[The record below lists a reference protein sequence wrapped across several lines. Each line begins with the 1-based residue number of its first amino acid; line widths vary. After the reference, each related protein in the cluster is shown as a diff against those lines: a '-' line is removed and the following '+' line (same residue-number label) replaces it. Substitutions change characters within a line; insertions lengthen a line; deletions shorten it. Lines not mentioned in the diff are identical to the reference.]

1 MRSPLVTPLGIIAT
15 FTRKEIN
22 LTKRISS
29 ALALIFVFS
38 LGQFALALNTSAPT
52 LATTTSA
59 QEQNQ
64 REDMRD
70 RKHGRRWRH
79 KRHRH
84 PRIMQQGRREYR
96 RGDRN
101 RNRPPS

>member
-1 MRSPLVTPLGIIAT
+1 M
-15 FTRKEIN
+15 TRK
-22 LTKRISS
+22 ISS

-38 LGQFALALNTSAPT
+38 LGQFALALNTTAPKVETTT
-52 LATTTSA
+52 LA
-59 QEQNQ
+59 QDQNR

-84 PRIMQQGRREYR
+84 PRIMRQDRRNNR

-101 RNRPPS
+101 SNRPPS